1 MTYKVEINPSKEK
14 EFLQLL
20 QAWQSLD
27 VVWSFGIL
35 AEKNEQTVED
45 TYIPSWERKKA
56 ATRDYTEEYRD
67 LVDWIFVISER

>member
-27 VVWSFGIL
+27 VVWSIGIL
-35 AEKNEQTVED
+35 AEKGEQVVED
-45 TYIPSWERKKA
+45 TYIPSWERKKSNA
-56 ATRDYTEEYRD
+56 RDFTEEYRD
-67 LVDWIFVISER
+67 LVD